1 MNNSNKKYYSVHS
14 LMLANA
20 ITFITGLKPMKFD
33 DVNREDKKVF
43 SFEKTEEIIEAMNIL
58 NEAKNKLRR

>member
-1 MNNSNKKYYSVHS
+1 
-14 LMLANA
+14 
-20 ITFITGLKPMKFD
+20 MKFD

-43 SFEKTEEIIEAMNIL
+43 SFEKTEELIEAMNIL